1 MGFKLQMSW
10 MPSLL
15 SQKRR
20 NGPPLG
26 LRNLGNTC
34 YLNSVLQCLTYTP
47 PLANFCLSHKHS
59 SHCDSHVDGERKRDC
74 PFCIVEKRI
83 TRSLSVDLTTD
94 TPSKISSCLRL
105 FAEHFKYGRQEDAH
119 EFLRYVIDACHNT
132 SLRLKKLRMKGV
144 EPLNGNTVVK
154 EIFGGALQSQVKC
167 LSCGA
172 ESNKADEIM
181 DISLEI
187 LHSSSVKESM
197 QKFFQPEI
205 LDGNNKYR
213 CGSCKKLVTARKQMS
228 VLQAPNILVIQ
239 LKRFEGIF
247 GGKID
252 KAIAF
257 GEILV
262 LSSFMSKASKDPQ
275 AEYKLFGVI
284 VHSGFSPESGHY
296 YAYVKDSL
304 GQWYRCNDSFVS
316 LSTLQDVLSEK
327 AYILFFSRS
336 NQRPASA
343 KTLVTSN
350 GTTSHE
356 VNGCETSKSQKFIG
370 PLHSANTKPR
380 AEQSFQKENQASPK
394 PHKFIRPL
402 KDVNILK
409 PRPEQ
414 SLHKDNLISSKVEK
428 APLKPHA
435 KVVISVNLGA
445 KRVTPSV
452 NGRLLSFHQDQN
464 IAPTADKENS
474 VSVSPTRVHSCS
486 EKTTGTENG
495 GNGVK
500 ENGSAPGSS
509 SSINNHDEVTSH
521 PHEGNGSSN
530 GGNHHKDNLHLCE
543 SNGSQNGT
551 THHQR
556 EKLNPCEGNGSQNG
570 TTHHQEIEKEGVST
584 TNQSEASSSSTN
596 EDPCILLRKDE
607 SSRDKLEAVK
617 ESLQKD
623 ASSYLRSCGW
633 YDKVLISMRAKKRMR
648 TEQSG
653 GDGED
658 GNDLKRRMIADVKS
672 SLNSQIP
679 EVLKAEL
686 VNRVLKISKKKYS

>member
-47 PLANFCLSHKHS
+47 PFANFCLSHKHS
-59 SHCDSHVDGERKRDC
+59 SICDSFVNGERKRDC
-74 PFCIVEKRI
+74 PFCIVERRI
-83 TRSLSVDLTTD
+83 ARSLSVDLTSD
-94 TPSKISSCLRL
+94 APNKISSCLKI
-105 FAEHFKYGRQEDAH
+105 FAEHFKGGRQEDAH

-132 SLRLKKLRMKGV
+132 SLRLKKLRMNGAA
-144 EPLNGNTVVK
+144 ESSSFNGNTVVK

-187 LHSSSVKESM
+187 LHSNSVKESL
-197 QKFFQPEI
+197 QKFFQSEI

-213 CGSCKKLVTARKQMS
+213 CENCKKLVTARKQMS
-228 VLQAPNILVIQ
+228 ILQAPNILVIQ

-275 AEYKLFGVI
+275 PEYKLFGII

-296 YAYVKDSL
+296 YAYVKDSS
-304 GQWYRCNDSFVS
+304 GQWYCCNDSVVS
-316 LSTLQDVLSEK
+316 LSTSQEVLSEK
-327 AYILFFSRS
+327 AYILFFSRI
-336 NQRPASA
+336 NQRPAAA
-343 KTLVTSN
+343 KTLVPSN

-356 VNGCETSKSQKFIG
+356 ANGCGTSKPQKFIG
-370 PLHSANTKPR
+370 PLQPR
-380 AEQSFQKENQASPK
+380 ALQSLQKDDLSTSK
-394 PHKFIRPL
+394 THKFIRPL
-402 KDVNILK
+402 KDVNLK
-409 PRPEQ
+409 PRTEQ
-414 SLHKDNLISSKVEK
+414 ALQRDNLVSSKVEK
-428 APLKPHA
+428 APLKPHG
-435 KVVISVNLGA
+435 KISISVNIGA
-445 KRVTPSV
+445 KRVSPTV
-452 NGRLLSFHQDQN
+452 NGRLSFDQDEN
-464 IAPTADKENS
+464 IAPEVDKENS
-474 VSVSPTRVHSCS
+474 ASVSPTRVNSGS
-486 EKTTGTENG
+486 EKVFGTENG
-495 GNGVK
+495 CNEVK
-500 ENGSAPGSS
+500 ENGSAPASS
-509 SSINNHDEVTSH
+509 SNKHEVTLL
-521 PHEGNGSSN
+521 PHERNGSSN
-530 GGNHHKDNLHLCE
+530 GVDHHKK

-551 THHQR
+551 D
-556 EKLNPCEGNGSQNG
+556 
-570 TTHHQEIEKEGVST
+570 HQEIEKNGVNT
-584 TNQSEASSSSTN
+584 TESKPSGSSTK
-596 EDPCILLRKDE
+596 EDHCILLRKDE
-607 SSRDKLEAVK
+607 SSREELEAIK
-617 ESLQKD
+617 ESLKKD

-633 YDKVLISMRAKKRMR
+633 YDKVHTSMRAKKRLH

-653 GDGED
+653 ENGED
-658 GNDLKRRMIADVKS
+658 GNDLKRRLIEDVKS
-672 SLNSQIP
+672 SLKSQIP
-679 EVLKAEL
+679 EELKADL
-686 VNRVLKISKKKYS
+686 VNRIWEISKKKYS

>member
-1 MGFKLQMSW
+1 MGYKLQMSW

-59 SHCDSHVDGERKRDC
+59 SHCDSFVDGERKRDC

-83 TRSLSVDLTTD
+83 ARSLSVDHAID
-94 TPSKISSCLRL
+94 APNKISSCLKI
-105 FAEHFKYGRQEDAH
+105 FAEHFKFGRQEDAH

-132 SLRLKKLRMKGV
+132 SLRLKKMRTKGGGECV
-144 EPLNGNTVVK
+144 NGSTEVK
-154 EIFGGALQSQVKC
+154 EIFGGAMQSQVKC
-167 LSCGA
+167 LPCGA

-187 LHSSSVKESM
+187 SHSSSVKESM

-205 LDGNNKYR
+205 LDGNNKYK
-213 CGSCKKLVTARKQMS
+213 CESCKKLVTARKQMS

-252 KAIAF
+252 KPISF
-257 GEILV
+257 GEILF
-262 LSSFMSKASKDPQ
+262 LSTFMSKSSKDPQ
-275 AEYKLFGVI
+275 PEYKLFGII

-304 GQWYRCNDSFVS
+304 DRWYCCNDSSVS
-316 LSTLQDVLSEK
+316 HSTLQEVLSEK
-327 AYILFFSRS
+327 PYILFFTRI

-343 KTLVTSN
+343 KNFVPTSN

-356 VNGCETSKSQKFIG
+356 VNGPEKPKPQKFIG
-370 PLHSANTKPR
+370 PLNNVNIQQPR
-380 AEQSFQKENQASPK
+380 AEQSYKKDTNNNLASST

-402 KDVNILK
+402 KDANMK
-409 PRPEQ
+409 PREEQ
-414 SLHKDNLISSKVEK
+414 PFHKNNLASLQVEK

-435 KVVISVNLGA
+435 KISISVNLGA
-445 KRVTPSV
+445 KRVSPTV
-452 NGRLLSFHQDQN
+452 NGRLSFDQDQDL
-464 IAPTADKENS
+464 APEADKENAGS
-474 VSVSPTRVHSCS
+474 VSAKRVYTCS
-486 EKTTGTENG
+486 EKKFGTENG

-500 ENGSAPGSS
+500 ENGSAQASS
-509 SSINNHDEVTSH
+509 SSSNNNEVTLH
-521 PHEGNGSSN
+521 PHECSN
-530 GGNHHKDNLHLCE
+530 GFSNGVDHHNKDSLHPCK

-551 THHQR
+551 DHNQ
-556 EKLNPCEGNGSQNG
+556 K
-570 TTHHQEIEKEGVST
+570 IEKDGVNT
-584 TNQSEASSSSTN
+584 TQSKALEPSIDGS
-596 EDPCILLRKDE
+596 DRCIFLRKDK
-607 SSRDKLEAVK
+607 SSRDQLEAVK

-623 ASSYLRSCGW
+623 VLSCLRSCGW
-633 YDKVLISMRAKKRMR
+633 YDEVYNSMRDKKRLR
-648 TEQSG
+648 AEASG

-658 GNDLKRRMIADVKS
+658 GNDLKRRLISDVKVPR
-672 SLNSQIP
+672 IP
-679 EVLKAEL
+679 DEVKADL
-686 VNRVLKISKKKYS
+686 VKRLRRIGKKKYS

>member
-1 MGFKLQMSW
+1 MGFKLKMSW

-47 PLANFCLSHKHS
+47 PFANFCLNHKHS
-59 SHCDSHVDGERKRDC
+59 SLCDSYVNGERKRDC
-74 PFCIVEKRI
+74 PFCIVEKRVA
-83 TRSLSVDLTTD
+83 RSLSVDQTTD
-94 TPSKISSCLRL
+94 APLKISNCLKI
-105 FAEHFKYGRQEDAH
+105 FAEHFKFGRQEDAH

-132 SLRLKKLRMKGV
+132 SLRTKKLRMKGD
-144 EPLNGNTVVK
+144 EPFNGNTVVK

-187 LHSSSVKESM
+187 LQSNSVKESL
-197 QKFFQPEI
+197 QKFFQSEI

-213 CGSCKKLVTARKQMS
+213 CENCKKLVTARKQMS

-239 LKRFEGIF
+239 LKRFEGSF

-257 GEILV
+257 GEVLV

-275 AEYKLFGVI
+275 PEYKLFGII
-284 VHSGFSPESGHY
+284 VHSGYSPESGHY
-296 YAYVKDSL
+296 YAYVKDFL
-304 GQWYRCNDSFVS
+304 GQWYCCNDSFIS
-316 LSTLQDVLSEK
+316 LSTLQEVMSEK

-356 VNGCETSKSQKFIG
+356 VNGCETSTPQKFIG
-370 PLHSANTKPR
+370 PLNNLNIKPQ
-380 AEQSFQKENQASPK
+380 AEQSFQKNSLASST

-402 KDVNILK
+402 KDVNMK
-409 PRPEQ
+409 PRAEQ
-414 SLHKDNLISSKVEK
+414 SLHRNNLVSSEVVK
-428 APLKPHA
+428 APLKPHG
-435 KVVISVNLGA
+435 KVSISVNLGA
-445 KRVTPSV
+445 KRVSPTV
-452 NGRLLSFHQDQN
+452 NGSVSFHQDQN
-464 IAPTADKENS
+464 TSSKADKENI
-474 VSVSPTRVHSCS
+474 VSATPTRVYTCA
-486 EKTTGTENG
+486 ERKFGTENG

-500 ENGSAPGSS
+500 ENGSALGCSS
-509 SSINNHDEVTSH
+509 NNKELTLH
-521 PHEGNGSSN
+521 PHERNGYSN
-530 GGNHHKDNLHLCE
+530 GGDHHHKDNLQPFK

-551 THHQR
+551 NHKDT
-556 EKLNPCEGNGSQNG
+556 EKDSVN
-570 TTHHQEIEKEGVST
+570 TT
-584 TNQSEASSSSTN
+584 QSKALGSSTN
-596 EDPCILLRKDE
+596 KDPCILLRKDE
-607 SSRDKLEAVK
+607 SSRDELEAIK
-617 ESLQKD
+617 DSLKKD
-623 ASSYLRSCGW
+623 AASYLRTCGW
-633 YDKVLISMRAKKRMR
+633 YEKVHIAMRAKKRLR
-648 TEQSG
+648 NKDKSE
-653 GDGED
+653 GDGD
-658 GNDLKRRMIADVKS
+658 DLKRRLIGDVRSSKS
-672 SLNSQIP
+672 EIP
-679 EVLKAEL
+679 EELKAKL
-686 VNRVLKISKKKYS
+686 VNRLMEISKKKYS

>member
-47 PLANFCLSHKHS
+47 PLANFCLTHKHS
-59 SHCDSHVDGERKRDC
+59 SHCDSYVDGERKRDC

-83 TRSLSVDLTTD
+83 TRSLSVDLTSD
-94 TPSKISSCLRL
+94 APNKISSCLKI
-105 FAEHFKYGRQEDAH
+105 FAEHFKFGRQEDAH

-132 SLRLKKLRMKGV
+132 SLRLKKLRVKGS
-144 EPLNGNTVVK
+144 EPFNGNTVVK

-213 CGSCKKLVTARKQMS
+213 CENCKKLVTARKQMS
-228 VLQAPNILVIQ
+228 ILQAPNILVIQ
-239 LKRFEGIF
+239 LKRFGGIF

-252 KAIAF
+252 KAISF

-262 LSSFMSKASKDPQ
+262 LSSFMSKPSKDPQ
-275 AEYKLFGVI
+275 PEYKLFGII
-284 VHSGFSPESGHY
+284 VHSGYSPEAGHY

-304 GQWYRCNDSFVS
+304 GQWYCCNDSFVS
-316 LSTLQDVLSEK
+316 LSTLQEVLSEK
-327 AYILFFSRS
+327 AYILFFSRF

-343 KTLVTSN
+343 KALVTSN

-356 VNGCETSKSQKFIG
+356 VNGCETSKPQKFIG
-370 PLHSANTKPR
+370 PLNDVNIKPQP
-380 AEQSFQKENQASPK
+380 EQSFQNENLASSK
-394 PHKFIRPL
+394 PHKFIGPL
-402 KDVNILK
+402 KDNMK
-409 PRPEQ
+409 PQSEQ
-414 SLHKDNLISSKVEK
+414 GLHKDNLVSSKVEK

-435 KVVISVNLGA
+435 KVSISVKPGA
-445 KRVTPSV
+445 KRVFPTV
-452 NGRLLSFHQDQN
+452 NGRFSFHQDQN
-464 IAPTADKENS
+464 VAPKANKENS
-474 VSVSPTRVHSCS
+474 VSVSPTRIYA
-486 EKTTGTENG
+486 KKFGTENG
-495 GNGVK
+495 SNGVK
-500 ENGSAPGSS
+500 EHGSAD
-509 SSINNHDEVTSH
+509 HKVTLQ
-521 PHEGNGSSN
+521 PHERSNGSSN
-530 GGNHHKDNLHLCE
+530 GGDHHKDNSHPCK

-551 THHQR
+551 D
-556 EKLNPCEGNGSQNG
+556 
-570 TTHHQEIEKEGVST
+570 HQEIEKHGVSSS
-584 TNQSEASSSSTN
+584 QSKALGSSTN

-607 SSRDKLEAVK
+607 SSRAELKAIK
-617 ESLQKD
+617 ESLEKD
-623 ASSYLRSCGW
+623 ALSYLRSCGW
-633 YDKVLISMRAKKRMR
+633 YDKVQISMRAKKRLF

-653 GDGED
+653 GEEGED
-658 GNDLKRRMIADVKS
+658 GNNLKKRRLIADVKT

-679 EVLKAEL
+679 EELKADL
-686 VNRVLKISKKKYS
+686 VSRIWEISKKKYS